1 MGYGVANI
9 RGCVIMG
16 TSTGMHPRGQI
27 ANGNHQTEKHM
38 TGQSETISDRYSLI
52 HLQSYLKA
60 LEGLI
65 VFTMITTLGF
75 GK

>member
-1 MGYGVANI
+1 
-9 RGCVIMG
+9 
-16 TSTGMHPRGQI
+16 MHPRGQI

-60 LEGLI
+60 LEGLN
-65 VFTMITTLGF
+65 VFTMIKTLGF
-75 GK
+75 VK